1 MKPKF
6 FNLTVIGLIVL
17 STFFTMML
25 MTKPVE
31 AQKVP
36 TVAVMLPNGGD
47 PYFQA
52 KWYGYEM
59 EAKKLGVNLIY
70 YDAGGYAFTSKQIAQ
85 IEDVIQ
91 RKVEGIV
98 FTATSSTAT
107 VPAIEKAI
115 KAGIHVL
122 NDNVI
127 CRTPM
132 IKAMVMKNDYEIGM
146 LQ

>member
-1 MKPKF
+1 M
-6 FNLTVIGLIVL
+6 VGLIVL
-17 STFFTMML
+17 ASVFSPAL
-25 MTKPVE
+25 LINPAE
-31 AQKVP
+31 AQKVS
-36 TVAVMLPNGGD
+36 TIAVMMPNGGD

-91 RKVEGIV
+91 RKVDGIV

-107 VPAIEKAI
+107 VPVIKKAI
-115 KAGIHVL
+115 KAGMHVL
-122 NDNVI
+122 IDNVPV
-127 CRTPM
+127 RTPM
-132 IKAMVMKNDYEIGM
+132 VKAMVMKND
-146 LQ
+146 